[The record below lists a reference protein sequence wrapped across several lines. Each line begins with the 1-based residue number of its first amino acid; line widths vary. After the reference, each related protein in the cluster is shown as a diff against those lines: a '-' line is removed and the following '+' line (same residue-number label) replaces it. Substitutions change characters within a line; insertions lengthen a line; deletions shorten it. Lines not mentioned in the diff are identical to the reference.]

1 MNEIV
6 YLIDQAERH
15 FEQKNYEIGAS
26 YNLDAWITLKEFLIE
41 NEIRKT
47 NEIEFTSL
55 KDTEFVQTWVNQF
68 HIMANEEFQF
78 QTNLE
83 ILSSMLEY
91 FEFTNDELIIKQR
104 ALCDTYYYLNDI
116 KHCDELYE
124 SYIEKNPAI
133 MEYYY
138 GYALTL
144 YDREE
149 YSFAI
154 EKLEEGLSKTSETD
168 NQFVYLALEV
178 IAGIYEELDQSE
190 NVSKTKDRL
199 AKLKELA

>member
-104 ALCDTYYYLNDI
+104 ALCD
-116 KHCDELYE
+116 ELYE

-178 IAGIYEELDQSE
+178 IARIYEELDQSE

>member
-78 QTNLE
+78 QTNLW
-83 ILSSMLEY
+83 MQ
-91 FEFTNDELIIKQR
+91 T
-104 ALCDTYYYLNDI
+104 
-116 KHCDELYE
+116 
-124 SYIEKNPAI
+124 
-133 MEYYY
+133 
-138 GYALTL
+138 
-144 YDREE
+144 
-149 YSFAI
+149 
-154 EKLEEGLSKTSETD
+154 
-168 NQFVYLALEV
+168 
-178 IAGIYEELDQSE
+178 
-190 NVSKTKDRL
+190 
-199 AKLKELA
+199 